1 MQTNANQCKNDL
13 FEEIE
18 FQEIGEKTSEFG
30 EFQQKN
36 AFPVRVIEWEIPSLG
51 ETVKKEAKK
60 FRVRRLAVWIGQAI
74 AYVLVIIISLVLQ
87 LVWFFVCILWM
98 ALSVLFMSLFEG
110 LSGGFMSGHGYRH
123 SYQTRQR
130 QDIDWRDIPT
140 GWDAKGQAYVRKKM
154 KERDRQRQG
163 HVNNVNVNV
172 NVNIEN
178 H

>member
-1 MQTNANQCKNDL
+1 MQNRSKAVKNDL
-13 FEEIE
+13 FEEID
-18 FQEIGEKTSEFG
+18 FQEIEEKAPEFG
-30 EFQQKN
+30 EFQQQN
-36 AFPVRVIEWEIPSLG
+36 AFPARVIEWEIPHLG

-60 FRVRRLAVWIGQAI
+60 FRIRPAAVWIGQAI
-74 AYVLVIIISLVLQ
+74 AHGVVLIISLVLQ
-87 LVWFFVCILWM
+87 LVWFFVQIFFA
-98 ALSVLFMSLFEG
+98 ALSGLFISLSEG
-110 LSGGFMSGHGYRH
+110 FLSGHGHRH
-123 SYQTRQR
+123 VPKQR

-140 GWDAKGQAYVRKKM
+140 GWDAKGQAYVRRKL